1 MTNSENF
8 LAYIWK
14 STPRPVKILVL
25 VQTLIILSLSFWIYE
40 EYLNNQYLQR
50 YVNGSFQSS
59 LSALVLVSIGS
70 FAMVALV
77 LFAKLRNAR
86 RELGGIR
93 SRKRGSEGRGPGQL
107 DPQVEQHLIEMIR
120 KTQPVLDS
128 GTTTS
133 GLMPVLR
140 RRDSPFSPE
149 EQESSQ

>member
-1 MTNSENF
+1 VTNSENF

-50 YVNGSFQSS
+50 YVNGSFESS
-59 LSALVLVSIGS
+59 LSAIILVSIGA
-70 FAMVALV
+70 FAIVALV
-77 LFAKLRNAR
+77 LFAKLRGAR

-93 SRKRGSEGRGPGQL
+93 SRKLGSEGREAGQL

-120 KTQPVLDS
+120 RTQPIFDP
-128 GTTTS
+128 GTTTG

-140 RRDSPFSPE
+140 RRDSPSSLE
-149 EQESSQ
+149 EQESS